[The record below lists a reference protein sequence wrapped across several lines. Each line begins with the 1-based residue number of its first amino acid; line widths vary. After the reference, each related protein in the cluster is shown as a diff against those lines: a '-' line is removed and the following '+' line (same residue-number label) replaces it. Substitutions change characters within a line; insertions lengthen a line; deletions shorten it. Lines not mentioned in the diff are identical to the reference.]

1 MAGIYSNSRSFL
13 QLTMREERFRI
24 RKHVHTFYA
33 IFIPL
38 ILVLFIL
45 SSIDREIREIFVNIN
60 KILSDRSNIYIP
72 I

>member
-1 MAGIYSNSRSFL
+1 
-13 QLTMREERFRI
+13 MREERFRI